1 MANLTNVLNSFKK
14 YFANQVGI
22 NAFVY
27 TDSKIDISQ
36 TVTVGVKTDLT
47 GIETTFIL
55 VNKDFGVDYTGQD
68 LINKYIS
75 FNGTYKRIIDYDTL
89 TGEIEIE
96 SAFGIAILTTDD
108 LVIEVLDSIFIK
120 LMNIGSSND
129 RLRFNRQNVRIMLD
143 IKTKFDSDKEKIF
156 TLIENCQDKLMKD
169 YLHIKMYDD
178 LDIELGII
186 NIENNFNSSEL
197 MNSDNNLQRY
207 SLSFLCNY
215 IVNYL
220 T

>member
-14 YFANQVGI
+14 YLTNQLGI

-36 TVTVGVKTDLT
+36 TVTVGVKADLT

-55 VNKDFGVDYTGQD
+55 VNKDFGVDYTGQE

-96 SAFGIAILTTDD
+96 SSFGVVITITDD

-129 RLRFNRQNVRIMLD
+129 RLRFNRQNVRIILD
-143 IKTKFDSDKEKIF
+143 IKTKFDSDKKKIF

-178 LDIELGII
+178 LGIELGMI

>member
-14 YFANQVGI
+14 YLTNQLGI

-27 TDSKIDISQ
+27 NDSKIDISQ
-36 TVTVGVKTDLT
+36 TVTVGVKVDLT

-75 FNGTYKRIIDYDTL
+75 FNGVYKRIIDYNTL

-96 SAFGIAILTTDD
+96 SSFGVVITTTDD

-129 RLRFNRQNVRIMLD
+129 RLRFNRQNVRIILD
-143 IKTKFDSDKEKIF
+143 IKTKFDSDKKKIF

-178 LDIELGII
+178 LDIEMGMI

>member
-129 RLRFNRQNVRIMLD
+129 RLRFNIQNVRIMLD